1 MHRDFN
7 AHADGQPYAQVRET
21 HTGLV
26 ILVGERAYKAKRP
39 VVTDFLDFSTRSARE
54 RALARE
60 LELNN
65 RLAPQAY
72 LGIAH
77 LDGPAADER
86 EPVLVMNRYPD
97 AVRLSTRVAA
107 DVETVRD
114 EVERVAVV
122 LAEFHDRA
130 QRGREIDAEAR
141 VLAIKGRWDANL
153 VELEQFT
160 DEVVSAE
167 AVRRI
172 KELAHQYIKGRAV
185 LFADRI
191 SLRRIVDGHGDLLAD
206 DIFCVDGYP
215 NLLDCMDFDDR
226 LRYVDGLDDAAFL
239 AMDLEFLGRPD
250 LAETFLD
257 RYCGCAADEAPQSLR
272 HFYIAY
278 RAGVRAKVD
287 CIRHAQGHA
296 EAAADAARHL
306 DLALAHLRS
315 AVPRLIVIGGGP
327 GTGKTTLARSLA
339 EQIGARV
346 ISTDDVRKD
355 LERDEVIQ
363 GAPGELDAGL
373 YTPEN
378 VAMVYKV
385 VLRRAHSMLA
395 AGESVILDGTWR
407 DPAHREQARELA
419 AAAHAV
425 HLEMACTTP
434 LAEAQDRI
442 AQRRNST
449 SDATPEIARGIADQ
463 QQADETWGSAHRIA
477 TDRPLAESVAEAQA
491 ICCLAI

>member
-1 MHRDFN
+1 MPRDFD

-21 HTGLV
+21 HTGVV

-39 VVTDFLDFSTRSARE
+39 VVTDFLDFSTRDARE
-54 RALARE
+54 HALTRE

-72 LGIAH
+72 LGIAQ
-77 LDGPAADER
+77 LDGPGPDDR

-107 DVETVRD
+107 DLETVRA

-122 LAEFHDRA
+122 LADFHRSA
-130 QRGREIDAEAR
+130 RRGREIDAQAR
-141 VLAIKGRWDANL
+141 VLAIKRRWDDNL
-153 VELEQFT
+153 AELEKFT
-160 DEVVSAE
+160 GAVASAA
-167 AVRRI
+167 AVRQI
-172 KELAHQYIKGRAV
+172 KELAHRYIRGRAV

-250 LAETFLD
+250 LAEAYLD

-287 CIRHAQGHA
+287 CIRHAQGHP

-306 DLALAHLRS
+306 DLALAHLRA
-315 AVPRLIVIGGGP
+315 AVPRLTLVGGGP
-327 GTGKTTLARSLA
+327 GTGKTTLARALA
-339 EQIGARV
+339 ERVGARV
-346 ISTDDVRKD
+346 ISTDDVRRD
-355 LERDEVIQ
+355 LERDDVIA

-373 YTPEN
+373 YAPEN

-385 VLRRAHSMLA
+385 VLRRAHSVLA
-395 AGESVILDGTWR
+395 AGESVILDATWR
-407 DPAHREQARELA
+407 DPAQREHARELA
-419 AAAHAV
+419 DNAHAV
-425 HLEMACTTP
+425 LLEMECSAA
-434 LAEAQDRI
+434 LAEAQNRI

-449 SDATPEIARGIADQ
+449 SDATPEIARGIEERAVGD
-463 QQADETWGSAHRIA
+463 AWAGAHRIA
-477 TDRPLAESVAEAQA
+477 TDRPPAESVAQA
-491 ICCLAI
+491 EEIWRQAP